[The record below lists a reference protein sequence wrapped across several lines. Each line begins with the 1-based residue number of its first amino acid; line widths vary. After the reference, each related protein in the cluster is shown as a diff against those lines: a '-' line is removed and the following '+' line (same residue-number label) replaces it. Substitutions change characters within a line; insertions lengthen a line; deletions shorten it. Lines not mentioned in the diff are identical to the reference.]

1 MEIQAYHIQV
11 LLANKLDKC
20 KGKENTYTDNHI
32 REIQDVYQNE
42 SQEAETLKTIN
53 KGKQWENQVQDKEV
67 FLYYPL

>member
-11 LLANKLDKC
+11 LLANKLDKY
-20 KGKENTYTDNHI
+20 KGKENTYTDNYI

-53 KGKQWENQVQDKEV
+53 KGKQ
-67 FLYYPL
+67 